1 MLTTG
6 ILSLN
11 IHDSLTFDGTELC
24 LNPDLF
30 TTAEHGGGSGSVV
43 QKTNSAGIGASS
55 IGSGNSAGTSNVSST
70 GMSIGDIIEIRVWDP
85 LPKEAGRVNSPASSI
100 GTRKRFQQAPILPT
114 PSMHANIQ
122 GSASLGRESNST
134 MGGEGGLVEP
144 GGSISSL
151 RPRTAFYPTNSFQ
164 QPVPQ
169 PLDQFTNDGQ
179 KSLTS
184 SPKSV
189 SSHRSDPCEDGIK
202 TKTSM
207 NEDKTSPLPTKTVV
221 APILNSN
228 SFNTATTTPITTNNT
243 INTSDIY
250 TQQNLP
256 PVFPR
261 TRLGTADAAN
271 LHALS
276 ASKPP
281 KPQTSAHRRASS
293 AAGAIPIPQRSPKQH
308 QRKQQ
313 TPFQSSTRHS
323 RDLSDMTADTTY
335 QLDNIINDAMNNR
348 GPGSPDLTMDEGITT
363 DSNHNEALL
372 KITSTHRLRL
382 SFVLKV
388 MEKTLTSFKGNSRTQ
403 ISVLRQVADLYNL
416 SNYDL
421 VTVHKIEPRDEEEV
435 IKAVS
440 ADFVVVTIKDQF
452 ISRGDM
458 LLFQTKLLGS
468 WIYEGQRLIEHT
480 RKIKAHAREIRH
492 GNFSA
497 KSGIV
502 TDKTNI
508 TFRSRSARIVW
519 LVQLSS
525 EMWEYSSPYE
535 RKNEPESVCEIYF
548 DQWIRFLYKLFKK
561 WKELEVSPSNTV
573 QIKSASLFK
582 INVVYWF
589 L

>member
-1 MLTTG
+1 
-6 ILSLN
+6 
-11 IHDSLTFDGTELC
+11 
-24 LNPDLF
+24 
-30 TTAEHGGGSGSVV
+30 
-43 QKTNSAGIGASS
+43 
-55 IGSGNSAGTSNVSST
+55 
-70 GMSIGDIIEIRVWDP
+70 
-85 LPKEAGRVNSPASSI
+85 
-100 GTRKRFQQAPILPT
+100 
-114 PSMHANIQ
+114 
-122 GSASLGRESNST
+122 
-134 MGGEGGLVEP
+134 
-144 GGSISSL
+144 
-151 RPRTAFYPTNSFQ
+151 
-164 QPVPQ
+164 
-169 PLDQFTNDGQ
+169 
-179 KSLTS
+179 
-184 SPKSV
+184 
-189 SSHRSDPCEDGIK
+189 
-202 TKTSM
+202 
-207 NEDKTSPLPTKTVV
+207 
-221 APILNSN
+221 
-228 SFNTATTTPITTNNT
+228 
-243 INTSDIY
+243 
-250 TQQNLP
+250 
-256 PVFPR
+256 
-261 TRLGTADAAN
+261 
-271 LHALS
+271 
-276 ASKPP
+276 
-281 KPQTSAHRRASS
+281 
-293 AAGAIPIPQRSPKQH
+293 
-308 QRKQQ
+308 
-313 TPFQSSTRHS
+313 
-323 RDLSDMTADTTY
+323 MTADTTY

-363 DSNHNEALL
+363 DSNHNEAFL

-548 DQWIRFLYKLFKK
+548 DQWIQFLYKLFKK
-561 WKELEVSPSNTV
+561 WKELEVSPLNTV
-573 QIKSASLFK
+573 QIKSASFFK
-582 INVVYWF
+582 IDVVFWF